1 MTDPTEPPLQ
11 PAWRGP
17 RAHRLIAAL
26 AVIAIAVALAA
37 LLYVTIGSGGKET
50 AEAKAC
56 APNAANQA
64 MLDQAAKGEVAAMT
78 IAKQPKPV
86 TRLAFNGPTGQPES
100 LDAFKGRVVLLNL
113 WATWCAPCRQEM
125 PALDRLEAKL
135 GGPDFTV
142 VAINIDTTRLD
153 RPKGFLNDVGVK
165 ALPFYSD
172 PKADVF
178 YRLKQAGKVVGLP
191 TTILID
197 RNGCEIGTLA
207 GPALWDSP
215 DGVALIEAAVKSEPR
230 T

>member
-1 MTDPTEPPLQ
+1 MTEPTEQPSQ
-11 PAWRGP
+11 PAPRGLRIRTLVP
-17 RAHRLIAAL
+17 AL
-26 AVIAIAVALAA
+26 AVIAVAVAA

-56 APNAANQA
+56 AANAAQRVA
-64 MLDQAAKGEVAAMT
+64 VDRAAKGEVAALAV
-78 IAKQPKPV
+78 AKQSKPV
-86 TRLAFNGPTGQPES
+86 TPLAFSGPDGEPQG

-113 WATWCAPCRQEM
+113 WATWCVPCRQEM

-135 GGPDFTV
+135 GGKDFQV
-142 VAINIDTTRLD
+142 VAVNIDTTRLE
-153 RPKGFLNDVGVK
+153 RPKAFLKEVGVK
-165 ALPFYSD
+165 ALPYYSD
-172 PKADVF
+172 AKADVF

-215 DGVALIEAAVKSEPR
+215 DGVALIEAAVRS
-230 T
+230 

>member
-1 MTDPTEPPLQ
+1 MTDPTEPPVP
-11 PAWRGP
+11 PALRGL
-17 RAHRLIAAL
+17 RARRLVPAL

-37 LLYVTIGSGGKET
+37 FVYVTIGSGGKET

-56 APNAANQA
+56 AANAAKQA
-64 MLDQAAKGEVAAMT
+64 IIDQAAKGEVAAMT
-78 IAKQPKPV
+78 VAKQPKPV
-86 TRLAFNGPTGQPES
+86 TPLAFNGPAGQQET

-135 GGPDFTV
+135 GGPDFQV
-142 VAINIDTTRLD
+142 VAVNIDTTRLD
-153 RPKGFLNDVGVK
+153 KPKTFLNEVGVK

-207 GPALWDSP
+207 GPALWDSA
-215 DGVALIEAAVKSEPR
+215 DGVALIEAAVKS
-230 T
+230 

>member
-1 MTDPTEPPLQ
+1 MTNPTEPPLQ
-11 PAWRGP
+11 PASRGLHA
-17 RAHRLIAAL
+17 RRLIPAL
-26 AVIAIAVALAA
+26 AVIAVALAA

-56 APNAANQA
+56 AANTAKQA
-64 MLDQAAKGEVAAMT
+64 MIDQAAKGEVAAMAV
-78 IAKQPKPV
+78 AKQPKPV
-86 TRLAFNGPTGQPES
+86 TPLAFNGPAGQQET

-135 GGPDFTV
+135 GGPDFQV
-142 VAINIDTTRLD
+142 VAVNIDTTRLD
-153 RPKGFLNDVGVK
+153 KPKTFLNEVGVK

-215 DGVALIEAAVKSEPR
+215 DGVALIEAAVKS
-230 T
+230 

>member
-1 MTDPTEPPLQ
+1 MTDPTKKPLQ
-11 PAWRGP
+11 PRRFSV
-17 RAHRLIAAL
+17 RAVAPAV
-26 AVIAIAVALAA
+26 AVIGVAAAA

-50 AEAKAC
+50 AEAQAC
-56 APNAANQA
+56 AANAAQRA
-64 MLDQAAKGEVAAMT
+64 AVDHAAKGEVAALAV
-78 IAKQPKPV
+78 AKHSKPV
-86 TRLAFNGPTGQPES
+86 TPLVFSGPDGQPET

-113 WATWCAPCRQEM
+113 WATWCVPCRQEM
-125 PALDRLEAKL
+125 PALDRLEAKV
-135 GGPDFTV
+135 GGPDFQV

-153 RPKGFLNDVGVK
+153 KPKAFLNEVGVRS
-165 ALPFYSD
+165 LPFYSD

-215 DGVALIEAAVKSEPR
+215 DGVALIEAAVKS
-230 T
+230 

>member
-1 MTDPTEPPLQ
+1 MTDPTEPPLPLAPREFRARVIV
-11 PAWRGP
+11 PALG
-17 RAHRLIAAL
+17 
-26 AVIAIAVALAA
+26 VIAVAAAA

-56 APNAANQA
+56 AANEAQRAAV
-64 MLDQAAKGEVAAMT
+64 DRAAKGEVAAMAV
-78 IAKQPKPV
+78 AKPSKPV
-86 TRLAFNGPTGQPES
+86 TPLAFSGPDGQPET

-113 WATWCAPCRQEM
+113 WATWCVPCRQEM

-135 GGPDFTV
+135 GGKDFQV
-142 VAINIDTTRLD
+142 VAVNIDTTRLE
-153 RPKGFLNDVGVK
+153 RPKAFLNEVGVK
-165 ALPFYSD
+165 ALPYYSD
-172 PKADVF
+172 AKADVF

-215 DGVALIEAAVKSEPR
+215 DGVALIEAAVRS
-230 T
+230 

>member
-1 MTDPTEPPLQ
+1 MTDPTEQ
-11 PAWRGP
+11 PAPKRLSS
-17 RAHRLIAAL
+17 RALTP
-26 AVIAIAVALAA
+26 AVAVCVLAAAA
-37 LLYVTIGSGGKET
+37 LLYVTIDGGGKET
-50 AEAKAC
+50 AGTKAC
-56 APNAANQA
+56 AANAAERA
-64 MLDQAAKGEVAAMT
+64 AVDRAAKGEVAALAV
-78 IAKQPKPV
+78 AKQSRPV
-86 TRLAFNGPTGQPES
+86 TPLAFKGADGQEKT

-135 GGPDFTV
+135 GGKDFEV
-142 VAINIDTTRLD
+142 VAVNIDTTRLE
-153 RPKGFLNDVGVK
+153 RPKAFLNEVGVK
-165 ALPFYSD
+165 TLPYYSD

-215 DGVALIEAAVKSEPR
+215 DGVALIEAAMKS
-230 T
+230 

>member
-1 MTDPTEPPLQ
+1 MF
-11 PAWRGP
+11 
-17 RAHRLIAAL
+17 
-26 AVIAIAVALAA
+26 VLAA
-37 LLYVTIGSGGKET
+37 AAFLYVTIGGGGKET
-50 AEAKAC
+50 AEAQAC
-56 APNAANQA
+56 AANAAQRA
-64 MLDQAAKGEVAAMT
+64 AVDQAAKGEVAAMT
-78 IAKQPKPV
+78 IAKQPIPV
-86 TRLAFNGPTGQPES
+86 TPLAFNGPDGQQET

-142 VAINIDTTRLD
+142 VAVNIDTTRLE
-153 RPKGFLNDVGVK
+153 RPRAFLSDIGVK

-191 TTILID
+191 TSILID

-215 DGVALIEAAVKSEPR
+215 DGVALIEAALKPPAG

>member
-1 MTDPTEPPLQ
+1 MTDPTEPPLP
-11 PAWRGP
+11 PARREF
-17 RAHRLIAAL
+17 RARAIVPAL
-26 AVIAIAVALAA
+26 GVIAVAAAA

-56 APNAANQA
+56 AANEAQRAAV
-64 MLDQAAKGEVAAMT
+64 DRAAKGEVAAMAV
-78 IAKQPKPV
+78 AKPSKPV
-86 TRLAFNGPTGQPES
+86 TPLAFSGPDGQPET

-113 WATWCAPCRQEM
+113 WATWCVPCRQEM

-135 GGPDFTV
+135 GGKDFQV
-142 VAINIDTTRLD
+142 VAVNIDTTRLE
-153 RPKGFLNDVGVK
+153 RPKAFLNEVGVK
-165 ALPFYSD
+165 ALPYYSD
-172 PKADVF
+172 AKADVF

-215 DGVALIEAAVKSEPR
+215 DGVALIEAAVRS
-230 T
+230 

>member
-1 MTDPTEPPLQ
+1 MTEPTEQPSQ
-11 PAWRGP
+11 PAPRGF
-17 RAHRLIAAL
+17 RARALVPAL
-26 AVIAIAVALAA
+26 AVIAVAIAA

-56 APNAANQA
+56 AANAAQRA
-64 MLDQAAKGEVAAMT
+64 AVDRTAKGEVAAMT

-86 TRLAFNGPTGQPES
+86 TPLAFNGPDGQPAT
-100 LDAFKGRVVLLNL
+100 LDGFKGRVVLLNL

-135 GGPDFTV
+135 GGKDFQV
-142 VAINIDTTRLD
+142 VAVNIDTTRLE
-153 RPKGFLNDVGVK
+153 RPKAFLNDVGVK
-165 ALPFYSD
+165 ALPYYSD

-191 TTILID
+191 TTILVD
-197 RNGCEIGTLA
+197 RSGCEIGTLA

-215 DGVALIEAAVKSEPR
+215 DGVALIEAAVKS
-230 T
+230 

>member
-11 PAWRGP
+11 PAWRGL
-17 RAHRLIAAL
+17 RARRLIPAL
-26 AVIAIAVALAA
+26 AVIAVALAA

-50 AEAKAC
+50 VEAKAC
-56 APNAANQA
+56 AANTAKQA
-64 MLDQAAKGEVAAMT
+64 MIDQAAKGEVAAMAV
-78 IAKQPKPV
+78 AKQPKPV
-86 TRLAFNGPTGQPES
+86 TPLAFNGPAGQQET

-135 GGPDFTV
+135 GGPDFQV
-142 VAINIDTTRLD
+142 VAVNIDTTRLD
-153 RPKGFLNDVGVK
+153 KPKTFLNEVGVK

-215 DGVALIEAAVKSEPR
+215 DGVALIEAAVKS
-230 T
+230 

>member
-1 MTDPTEPPLQ
+1 MTDPKEQ
-11 PAWRGP
+11 PAP
-17 RAHRLIAAL
+17 RRLLSHAL
-26 AVIAIAVALAA
+26 IPAVAVSVVAAAA

-50 AEAKAC
+50 AEAQAC
-56 APNAANQA
+56 ATNQA
-64 MLDQAAKGEVAAMT
+64 LRAAVDRAAKGEVAAMT

-86 TRLAFNGPTGQPES
+86 TPLVFDGPDGQQQT
-100 LDAFKGRVVLLNL
+100 LDAFKGRVLLLNL
-113 WATWCAPCRQEM
+113 WATWCVPCRQEM

-135 GGPDFTV
+135 GGKDFQV
-142 VAINIDTTRLD
+142 VAVNIDTTRLD
-153 RPKGFLNDVGVK
+153 KPRAFLNEVGVK
-165 ALPFYSD
+165 ALPYYSD

-215 DGVALIEAAVKSEPR
+215 DGVGLVEAALKL
-230 T
+230 

>member
-1 MTDPTEPPLQ
+1 MTDPIKQPFQ
-11 PAWRGP
+11 PASRGFQARRVIP
-17 RAHRLIAAL
+17 AL
-26 AVIAIAVALAA
+26 AVIAVALAA

-56 APNAANQA
+56 AANAAKQA
-64 MLDQAAKGEVAAMT
+64 TIDEAAKGEVAAMT
-78 IAKQPKPV
+78 VAKQPKPV
-86 TRLAFNGPTGQPES
+86 TPLAFNGPAGQQET

-142 VAINIDTTRLD
+142 VAVNIDTTRLD
-153 RPKGFLNDVGVK
+153 RPKTFLKEVGVK
-165 ALPFYSD
+165 SLPFYSD

-197 RNGCEIGTLA
+197 RDGCEIGTLA
-207 GPALWDSP
+207 GPALWDSA
-215 DGVALIEAAVKSEPR
+215 DGVALIEAAVKS
-230 T
+230 

>member
-1 MTDPTEPPLQ
+1 MTDPTEPPAQ
-11 PAWRGP
+11 PAARGF
-17 RAHRLIAAL
+17 RARTILP
-26 AVIAIAVALAA
+26 AVGVIAVAAAA

-56 APNAANQA
+56 AANEAQRAAV
-64 MLDQAAKGEVAAMT
+64 DRAAKGEVAALAV
-78 IAKQPKPV
+78 AKQSRPV
-86 TRLAFNGPTGQPES
+86 TPLAFKGPDGQEKT

-135 GGPDFTV
+135 GGEDFEV
-142 VAINIDTTRLD
+142 VAVNIDTTRPE
-153 RPKGFLNDVGVK
+153 RPKAFLNEVGVK
-165 ALPFYSD
+165 ALPYYSD
-172 PKADVF
+172 AKADVF

-197 RNGCEIGTLA
+197 RKGCEIGTLA

-215 DGVALIEAAVKSEPR
+215 DGVALIEAAVKS
-230 T
+230 

>member
-1 MTDPTEPPLQ
+1 MTEPTEPLLQ
-11 PAWRGP
+11 PP
-17 RAHRLIAAL
+17 RLGFRARTIVPAL
-26 AVIAIAVALAA
+26 GAIAVAVAA
-37 LLYVTIGSGGKET
+37 LVYVTIGSGGKET

-56 APNAANQA
+56 AANEAQRAAV
-64 MLDQAAKGEVAAMT
+64 DRAAKGEVAALT
-78 IAKQPKPV
+78 ITKQPKPV
-86 TRLAFNGPTGQPES
+86 TPLAFNGPEGQQET
-100 LDAFKGRVVLLNL
+100 LDGFKGRVVLLNL
-113 WATWCAPCRQEM
+113 WATWCVPCRQEM

-135 GGPDFTV
+135 GGPDFQV
-142 VAINIDTTRLD
+142 VAVNIDTTRLD
-153 RPKGFLNDVGVK
+153 KPKAFLNEVGVK

-215 DGVALIEAAVKSEPR
+215 DGIGLVEAALRS
-230 T
+230 